1 MGAEAGN
8 CAGGNCAGNGCV
20 VNCSL
25 VDGISLVGGIG
36 GSLVM
41 DIGEEFGG
49 WRCGELDK
57 PGAVESCR
65 GVAGSSGR
73 AS

>member
-1 MGAEAGN
+1 
-8 CAGGNCAGNGCV
+8 
-20 VNCSL
+20 
-25 VDGISLVGGIG
+25 
-36 GSLVM
+36 M